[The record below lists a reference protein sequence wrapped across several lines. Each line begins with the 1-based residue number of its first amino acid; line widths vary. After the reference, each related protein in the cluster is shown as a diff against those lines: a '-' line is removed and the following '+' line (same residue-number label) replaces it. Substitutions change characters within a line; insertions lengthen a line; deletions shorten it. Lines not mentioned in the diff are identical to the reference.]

1 VGKSKTF
8 EYMKEKLAKFV
19 YEGIVMCVEISFQ
32 MVSNNGPQFTTNVI
46 KNFMKKLS
54 IKHSVTTTYKPITN
68 ELVEC
73 MNKVLCNLLNKEKE
87 ICRNLDNWDKKLHH
101 AM

>member
-1 VGKSKTF
+1 
-8 EYMKEKLAKFV
+8 MKEKLAKFV
-19 YEGIVMCVEISFQ
+19 YEGIVTCSEICFQ
-32 MVSNNGPQFTTNVI
+32 MVSSNGPQFTSDVI
-46 KNFMKKLS
+46 KNSRKKLS

-73 MNKVLCNLLNKEKE
+73 MNRVLCNLLRKEMK
-87 ICRNLDNWDKKLHH
+87 ICKNLHNWDKKVHH